1 MGYSRQP
8 YIIIQISGN
17 FGLKRKMSFLG
28 DYNKKGELV
37 PGRVSSILEGGFLW
51 EGRGEGGGGSIIRYG
66 AFFRKGRLIQT

>member
-1 MGYSRQP
+1 
-8 YIIIQISGN
+8 
-17 FGLKRKMSFLG
+17 MSFLG

-51 EGRGEGGGGSIIRYG
+51 EGRGEGGGASIIRYG